1 MAFFLCICHSQPSC
15 YGGAMR
21 VTSDLWVSA
30 LLRRVQSTGG
40 FAAVLRRGVAEAGA
54 IFIVH
59 RSREGEVT
67 LYGPAAQAAYDEEG
81 KPRDRRFA
89 RVPGPTDDETV
100 RARLDKEMRFDPD
113 LWVVEIETGRPEDEE
128 LFPVTMP

>member
-1 MAFFLCICHSQPSC
+1 MEIASRGLLSEMHLSQNS
-15 YGGAMR
+15 
-21 VTSDLWVSA
+21 
-30 LLRRVQSTGG
+30 LRTIAAETGG